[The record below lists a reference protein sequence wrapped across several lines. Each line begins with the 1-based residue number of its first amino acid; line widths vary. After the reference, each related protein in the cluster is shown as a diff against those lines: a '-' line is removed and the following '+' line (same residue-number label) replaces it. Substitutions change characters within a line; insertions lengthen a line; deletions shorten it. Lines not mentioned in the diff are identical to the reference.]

1 MCFNKKQQEDQHA
14 AVRRAIMNKNSRGGI
29 SFFSVASGTK
39 IDDIDVS
46 TDIFDNNNE
55 SDLNSQ
61 ISVDL
66 GICAS
71 LIGAMETGSF
81 AAGTNN
87 LEMINAQLYSWVYE
101 WQKELNHV
109 INKNIIQN
117 DRAKVEV
124 YYFPTSFVN
133 RKSFFDMMKSLYSE
147 ASGSISFLVASTG
160 VDVDAYF
167 AVLDDEIA
175 NGVYEKYQPHK
186 TSYTMSKD
194 DKVGRPTTDN
204 PTDNT
209 IKSQNNNGNYLPSPS
224 DNK

>member
-1 MCFNKKQQEDQHA
+1 M
-14 AVRRAIMNKNSRGGI
+14 
-29 SFFSVASGTK
+29 
-39 IDDIDVS
+39 
-46 TDIFDNNNE
+46 
-55 SDLNSQ
+55 
-61 ISVDL
+61 
-66 GICAS
+66 
-71 LIGAMETGSF
+71 
-81 AAGTNN
+81 
-87 LEMINAQLYSWVYE
+87 YE
-101 WQKELNHV
+101 WEKELNYV

-133 RKSFFDMMKSLYSE
+133 RKSFFDMMRSLYTE
-147 ASGSISFLVASTG
+147 CGGSISFLLASTG

-194 DKVGRPTTDN
+194 DEVGRHTTDN

-209 IKSQNNNGNYLPSPS
+209 VKSQNNNGNSLPSPS